1 MNHKVSY
8 ILVWSNT
15 KTMHRNDPSCYDVNE
30 KVNKALLKQTL
41 NLIEQILELNP
52 HEILIMDNEGDFP
65 KHQNPLVK
73 VIPSYQSVGY
83 LDGKRPEWLDKINL
97 EDYTEDNE
105 FHAAKSTAMAYNHG
119 LTLASGDYLIL
130 QHNDTKYL
138 FDNYSSRKIIKD
150 LINELEIK
158 DFEYITIDK
167 KPTKKNQ
174 YKKYRYFADC
184 YFFLCSN
191 KTMGRTKLAYYN
203 YINIE
208 CMAMGD

>member
-119 LTLASGDYLIL
+119 LS
-130 QHNDTKYL
+130 
-138 FDNYSSRKIIKD
+138 
-150 LINELEIK
+150 
-158 DFEYITIDK
+158 
-167 KPTKKNQ
+167 
-174 YKKYRYFADC
+174 
-184 YFFLCSN
+184 
-191 KTMGRTKLAYYN
+191 
-203 YINIE
+203 
-208 CMAMGD
+208 